1 MRLIFRLLAAAL
13 VALALLAAGWGVWL
27 LVTPDYQGGR
37 ALAGGLTLIVAV
49 ALGWVGITLLIL
61 STRRSRI

>member
-1 MRLIFRLLAAAL
+1 MRLTFRLAATAL
-13 VALALLAAGWGVWL
+13 MGLALLAAGWGVWL
-27 LVTPDYQGGR
+27 LVTQDYQGGR

-61 STRRSRI
+61 STRRRRI